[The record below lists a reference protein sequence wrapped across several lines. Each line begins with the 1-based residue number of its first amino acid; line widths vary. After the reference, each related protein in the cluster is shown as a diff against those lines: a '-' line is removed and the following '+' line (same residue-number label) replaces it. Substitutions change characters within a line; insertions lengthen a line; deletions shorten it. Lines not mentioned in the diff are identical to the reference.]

1 MKKVMMA
8 LALLMLAVSA
18 FAQTEETSKKAEA
31 KEQQETVEGPMLK
44 FEATTVDY
52 GEIEQNSDPYRV
64 FKFTNVGTEPVV
76 IKNAKGSCGCTVPD
90 APEEPIMP
98 GETGEIK
105 VRYDTKRVGPFT
117 KTVTLTTNEEKPN
130 RTLIIKGK
138 VNRAQDGLPKKK
150 AGMFNNGGN

>member
-8 LALLMLAVSA
+8 LALLMLAMSA
-18 FAQTEETSKKAEA
+18 FAQAQEKSQKAENQ
-31 KEQQETVEGPMLK
+31 EQQETVEGPMLE

-76 IKNAKGSCGCTVPD
+76 IKNARGSCGCTVPD
-90 APEEPIMP
+90 APKEPILP

-117 KTVTLTTNEEKPN
+117 KTVTLTTNESKPN

-150 AGMFNNGGN
+150 SGMFDNGGN